1 MKSFK
6 SIFPFDQTE
15 VAEYRIMSEAD
26 IDKALSISEKAFLQW
41 SNKTFAQHGN
51 ILKRV
56 GELLIEK
63 KASLA
68 KLITSEMG
76 KVTKEAIAE
85 IEKCAWGC
93 NFYAEHAEQ
102 FLQDEII
109 ETNYKKSFVVFQPIG
124 AVLAIMPW
132 NFPFWQVFRFAA
144 PTLMAGNV

>member
-15 VAEYRIMSEAD
+15 VAAYNIMTEAE
-26 IDKALSISEKAFLQW
+26 IDKALSLSEKAFQQW
-41 SNKTFAQHGN
+41 SNTTFVQRAN
-51 ILKRV
+51 VLKRV
-56 GELLIEK
+56 GELLIVK

-76 KVTKEAIAE
+76 KVTKEAVAE

-102 FLQDEII
+102 FLQ
-109 ETNYKKSFVVFQPIG
+109 
-124 AVLAIMPW
+124 
-132 NFPFWQVFRFAA
+132 
-144 PTLMAGNV
+144 